1 MADRS
6 RAYGPKGK
14 STRGERDH
22 RAEVPRRPTFGDMR
36 LALVT
41 LAVCAA
47 AACSDRHDREAAAV
61 DSAAAPSPELARV
74 DTGITHPADSSPGP
88 ATTPAEESPPPV
100 ATVTQPRP
108 RRHPVRH
115 SAPPAY
121 RAPEPDTS

>member
-1 MADRS
+1 MNLGSACIR
-6 RAYGPKGK
+6 YGPWLSGHEPTATGR

-22 RAEVPRRPTFGDMR
+22 RVEAPHWPTFGDMR

-41 LAVCAA
+41 LAVLAS

-88 ATTPAEESPPPV
+88 ATTPAEE
-100 ATVTQPRP
+100 
-108 RRHPVRH
+108 
-115 SAPPAY
+115 
-121 RAPEPDTS
+121 